1 MTCPCATALSC
12 ACTHLCTNICAR
24 MHAHMCVG
32 GRRTLWM
39 PNSWVLQC
47 RDGSRPIKRQPLPP
61 LYTENTVLFS
71 MLARLIALVAHASHR
86 HQPQPDLIPAGLLS
100 QFITPFA
107 YCYRLEQPRPLPGQH
122 GSPSVY
128 FTVRERSG
136 STSASNKSIDISCFG
151 PPFFAADRLY

>member
-12 ACTHLCTNICAR
+12 ACTHPCTNICAR

-61 LYTENTVLFS
+61 LYTENTVLIVYHACTFDSFS
-71 MLARLIALVAHASHR
+71 SACLPQAPATARFDPSRPTILIYYSFC
-86 HQPQPDLIPAGLLS
+86 ILLS
-100 QFITPFA
+100 FRAATTSSWTA
-107 YCYRLEQPRPLPGQH
+107 WLA
-122 GSPSVY
+122 
-128 FTVRERSG
+128 ERVFHCARALG
-136 STSASNKSIDISCFG
+136 FNFYTKSIN
-151 PPFFAADRLY
+151 